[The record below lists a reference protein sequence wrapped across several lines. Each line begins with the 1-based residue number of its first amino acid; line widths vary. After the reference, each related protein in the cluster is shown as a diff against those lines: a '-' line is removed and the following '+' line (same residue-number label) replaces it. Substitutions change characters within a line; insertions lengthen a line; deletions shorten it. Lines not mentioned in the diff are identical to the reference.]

1 MLTSGCTSLN
11 FRSPLEP
18 QETPLAFMARA
29 AAASPAARESI
40 WRSLRNP
47 NTDPDYA
54 AKVALMQSLPSHSGY
69 DPATAQ
75 RRLRAVAAR
84 EPNTQAGMV
93 ARIRVAEIGEHG
105 AREAEISNLQQRL
118 AKIVDIERS
127 LDRDGTVKKPD
138 PAR

>member
-1 MLTSGCTSLN
+1 MLASGCSTLN

-29 AAASPAARESI
+29 AAASPAMRESI
-40 WRSLRNP
+40 WRSLRSP

-54 AKVALMQSLPSHSGY
+54 TKLALMQSLPSHSGY

-75 RRLRAVAAR
+75 RRLRAITAR
-84 EPNTQAGMV
+84 EPQTQAGLL
-93 ARIRVAEIGEHG
+93 ARIRVAEIGERG
-105 AREAEISNLQQRL
+105 AREAEISDLQQRL

-127 LDRDGTVKKPD
+127 LDRDGPVKKPD